1 MSSSEELSK
10 TLEDSLRKLETK
22 TGNIERL
29 AIEVKENEK
38 RLSDIANS
46 TISYISQLKS
56 QFNAKIISGTS
67 LANNII
73 GKMDEILISLKKDPK
88 KISIDETLEQLQGIL
103 QTNKS
108 STQES
113 GAKESGAKESGT
125 QESGTQESGAK
136 ESGTQDS
143 GAKESGTQDSGFF
156 SDPLGNISKMI
167 SGDSNVLKPASP
179 PESKTSTLTDSSK
192 FQKGGYRYST
202 PKKNKKTKKHILK
215 KSKARGRGRNSNKK
229 SFSNNRRIKSYF
241 RKTRKKNHSK

>member
-22 TGNIERL
+22 TSNIERL

-56 QFNAKIISGTS
+56 QCNAKIISGTS
-67 LANNII
+67 LADNIM
-73 GKMDEILISLKKDPK
+73 KQMDKILISLKRDPK
-88 KISIDETLEQLQGIL
+88 KKSIDETLEQLQGIL

-113 GAKESGAKESGT
+113 ST
-125 QESGTQESGAK
+125 QESSTQGSSTQES
-136 ESGTQDS
+136 STQ
-143 GAKESGTQDSGFF
+143 ESGFF

-167 SGDSNVLKPASP
+167 SGDSNVPKPASP
-179 PESKTSTLTDSSK
+179 PASLTSTLTDSSK

-202 PKKNKKTKKHILK
+202 PKKNIKTKKHILK
-215 KSKARGRGRNSNKK
+215 KSKARGRGRGRNSNKK
-229 SFSNNRRIKSYF
+229 SLSNNRRIKSYF
-241 RKTRKKNHSK
+241 RKTRKKHSK